1 MGLNVCRN
9 KMMLGK
15 CGESHAENVFFKH
28 CCHWKWLVIIDA
40 LTLFPTDAL
49 IILILSNMQQF
60 TQNVLHVQ
68 CLFSLKCL
76 LHQTFLWYDKSS
88 KICKSTALM
97 IMWDVRCV
105 RNAQYI
111 IWYLYVYS
119 LKMYESINRV
129 SDDSFTISRTS
140 YGCHNIS
147 IHQSFTDILSRQ
159 RFSRYICLTHT
170 VLLLDSVNVTTVST
184 TCTAVKS
191 SVSLRSF
198 YSWAACCRTL
208 QYHL

>member
-9 KMMLGK
+9 KMMPGK
-15 CGESHAENVFFKH
+15 CGESHAENVFFQ
-28 CCHWKWLVIIDA
+28 
-40 LTLFPTDAL
+40 TLLSLEMVGNKRCTDL
-49 IILILSNMQQF
+49 IPNKCTYYILILSNMQQF

-105 RNAQYI
+105 RNVQYI

-170 VLLLDSVNVTTVST
+170 AYF
-184 TCTAVKS
+184 C
-191 SVSLRSF
+191 
-198 YSWAACCRTL
+198 
-208 QYHL
+208 